1 MKFIKK
7 IITFFKVFFQKR
19 KLRQQNKKYKVQ
31 PMGASF
37 INPNATVI
45 NVGGETSVL
54 DVDLISDKLTNN
66 EKKKLR
72 QTTKLLIW
80 TLVVCAIVWITWSY
94 VLSTISLVMYGNAE
108 PLSDLSKEVCTVIL
122 GTIVGYMCKSFVETF
137 AQKTSE
143 MIERRWNNTRNNYIL
158 ENETNDEQAVG

>member
-1 MKFIKK
+1 
-7 IITFFKVFFQKR
+7 
-19 KLRQQNKKYKVQ
+19 
-31 PMGASF
+31 
-37 INPNATVI
+37 
-45 NVGGETSVL
+45 
-54 DVDLISDKLTNN
+54 
-66 EKKKLR
+66 
-72 QTTKLLIW
+72 
-80 TLVVCAIVWITWSY
+80 
-94 VLSTISLVMYGNAE
+94 MYGNAE